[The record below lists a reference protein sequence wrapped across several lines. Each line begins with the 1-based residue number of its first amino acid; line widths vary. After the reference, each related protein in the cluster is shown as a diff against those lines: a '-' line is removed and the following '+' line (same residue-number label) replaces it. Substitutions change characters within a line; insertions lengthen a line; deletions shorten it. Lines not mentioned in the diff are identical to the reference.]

1 MFRIYHVHL
10 HSNLILTKA
19 AFSHSWVC
27 YDALLFFSPNW
38 NSSHFF
44 LPSPYFIFTS
54 RYLQYDFYS
63 IHIIK
68 AYIMKLEL
76 HGWDLHSNW
85 FCPTFLVRWNASV
98 DSCSFLFL
106 SSIFLAVF
114 VSISELYCNI
124 QVLCRLILIFF
135 LAFEVQRTKYFL
147 VWR

>member
-106 SSIFLAVF
+106 
-114 VSISELYCNI
+114 
-124 QVLCRLILIFF
+124 FF
-135 LAFEVQRTKYFL
+135 LSFYRQVSRRISRLPFTCQLDVNFREAGGPKEYG
-147 VWR
+147 